1 MILATFKN
9 NNKEYVFSLNKNKI
23 EYGYK
28 NNKEILNDLT
38 QEEIEMMDYILSNI
52 IVSSDV

>member
-28 NNKEILNDLT
+28 NNKEIFN
-38 QEEIEMMDYILSNI
+38 YIL
-52 IVSSDV
+52 